1 MPLQI
6 KRKLREKLQK
16 EQSKNVNSVYNIN
29 MKTGMLKL
37 TQEDG
42 TDVWIQCS
50 KILYLDGDNSASQ
63 TATVVYLEGNREVR
77 VQESLNWVRRAVCPH

>member
-1 MPLQI
+1 MNNE
-6 KRKLREKLQK
+6 LREKLQK